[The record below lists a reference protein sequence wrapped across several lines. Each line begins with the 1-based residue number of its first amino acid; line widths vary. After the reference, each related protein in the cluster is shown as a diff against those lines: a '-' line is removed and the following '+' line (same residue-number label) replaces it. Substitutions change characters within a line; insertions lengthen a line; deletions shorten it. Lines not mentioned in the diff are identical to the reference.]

1 VQPELL
7 GWWDSNAHI
16 NRHHPEDWF
25 AWVNDKDF
33 GVGVYV
39 PGATEYVSGRNDVY
53 SATNVKNNRTAYE
66 SKMAVDYLFNKK
78 GPTSMY
84 TSCYVGNTS
93 YTAPVVSVRMKE
105 YVPLSYSYV
114 VAVNYLDIMRKDF
127 KAIYEKG
134 EMTNQGL
141 KAWD

>member
-1 VQPELL
+1 
-7 GWWDSNAHI
+7 
-16 NRHHPEDWF
+16 
-25 AWVNDKDF
+25 
-33 GVGVYV
+33 
-39 PGATEYVSGRNDVY
+39 
-53 SATNVKNNRTAYE
+53 
-66 SKMAVDYLFNKK
+66 
-78 GPTSMY
+78 
-84 TSCYVGNTS
+84 
-93 YTAPVVSVRMKE
+93 MKE